1 MSASSRPR
9 FAGPPRTESL
19 FLALLSLAGCRY
31 EVRLDG
37 QSDAGLRDTRLAADA
52 PRDRDAREAL
62 DVRPDGSEDAP
73 IPPTCET
80 GLRLLDAR
88 ASSEAEA
95 ATSAATGEGAGRR
108 FAVLVPPAV
117 RGDGAGTS
125 RLLVLDGEG
134 TVLSS
139 REISIVDAAGAPS
152 SSATLHALPTG
163 TGFLLLGPL
172 SIMLLTADGE
182 EAAAPALL
190 DDPPLPGWQRGAGWV
205 DDDRFVFV
213 SSALRAPLVA
223 FNRITNAISRGSI
236 ETEGAAVVL
245 VHRGGVTVGTDEA
258 AGGVAETVEYAATLA
273 GEVTFR
279 SAWPEAP
286 LGARLLGVNT
296 SMGVRSWL
304 VADGAEFRN
313 SVALYE
319 VPDVG
324 APILRATTL
333 LVAPLSSVPNA
344 ELVSLR
350 ASSEPLVALD
360 FARRTFTVLSPP
372 GPSSLGLV
380 ERDGDAGYVTVY
392 LETAS
397 SPALVFRCVR

>member
-1 MSASSRPR
+1 MNSPSRR
-9 FAGPPRTESL
+9 RYAGPLRTESL
-19 FLALLSLAGCRY
+19 LVALLCFAGCRY

-37 QSDAGLRDTRLAADA
+37 QRDAGLRDTEVAADTE
-52 PRDRDAREAL
+52 RDAREAL
-62 DVRPDGSEDAP
+62 DALPDVPEDAP
-73 IPPTCET
+73 IPSTCET

-95 ATSAATGEGAGRR
+95 ATSAATGEGAERR

-139 REISIVDAAGAPS
+139 REISIVDGGGAPS
-152 SSATLHALPTG
+152 SRASLHALPTG
-163 TGFLLLGPL
+163 AGFLLLGPL
-172 SIMLLTADGE
+172 FVALLTADGE

-190 DDPPLPGWQRGAGWV
+190 DDPPLEGVQRGAGWV

-213 SSALRAPLVA
+213 SSAPRAPLVV
-223 FNRITNAISRGSI
+223 FDRTTNAISTSPI

-258 AGGVAETVEYAATLA
+258 VGGVAETVEYAATLT
-273 GEVTFR
+273 GDVTFR

-286 LGARLLGVNT
+286 LGARLHGVNT
-296 SMGVRSWL
+296 SMGVRLWL

-313 SVALYE
+313 SVALYQ
-319 VPDVG
+319 VPD
-324 APILRATTL
+324 AAPPILLATTL
-333 LVAPLSSVPNA
+333 LVAPLSAVPGP
-344 ELVSLR
+344 ELVTLR

-392 LETAS
+392 VETAS